1 MGGTEMILSGV
12 LTLCSLGCL
21 IYMLIRLAQEK
32 GALHAVL
39 GFLFPIYPFFWGWV
53 NSGRLGIVDVM
64 GFWTAVM
71 LIYTGFTVAMTAAAA
86 QSMMF
91 VP

>member
-21 IYMLIRLAQEK
+21 IYMLIRLAQDK

-53 NSGRLGIVDVM
+53 NAGRLGIVDVM
-64 GFWTAVM
+64 GFWTAVT
-71 LIYTGFTVAMTAAAA
+71 LIYTGFTIAMTAAAA